1 MAGGI
6 NLKISLLLRILAF
19 NPAQS
24 DMPDQILGPGL
35 TIHYLDL
42 NPRGFPCVML
52 LHGLGATCAS
62 WQLQTSALV
71 EEGYRVVAPDMRGF
85 GKSTYPGG
93 KNDPKIMAN
102 DISDLCDMLD
112 LHELHVVGISLGGT
126 VALEFTLANPATVRS
141 LVITNSFARLRPKKP
156 SLWIFYLV
164 RLLLV
169 HLLGIETQANFV
181 AGRLFPAEEQ
191 GMYKQAFRDQV
202 CQSNPSGYRSTMR
215 SLATFDAR
223 NEIGSIHSPTL
234 IITGEN
240 DTVVPPQSQIELAEL
255 IPGANQVFIPDAGH
269 AVTIDKPQQFNQALC
284 KFLSENRGTR

>member
-62 WQLQTSALV
+62 WQLQTPALV

-85 GKSTYPGG
+85 GKSSYPGG

-141 LVITNSFARLRPKKP
+141 LVITNSFARDRLSAPWKHLIKDVMPAMKTPTENRP
-156 SLWIFYLV
+156 
-164 RLLLV
+164 
-169 HLLGIETQANFV
+169 
-181 AGRLFPAEEQ
+181 
-191 GMYKQAFRDQV
+191 
-202 CQSNPSGYRSTMR
+202 
-215 SLATFDAR
+215 
-223 NEIGSIHSPTL
+223 
-234 IITGEN
+234 IITA
-240 DTVVPPQSQIELAEL
+240 PPG
-255 IPGANQVFIPDAGH
+255 PGCSLPFARPGTAFMVR
-269 AVTIDKPQQFNQALC
+269 PQRRR
-284 KFLSENRGTR
+284 LSPGSAAAPT